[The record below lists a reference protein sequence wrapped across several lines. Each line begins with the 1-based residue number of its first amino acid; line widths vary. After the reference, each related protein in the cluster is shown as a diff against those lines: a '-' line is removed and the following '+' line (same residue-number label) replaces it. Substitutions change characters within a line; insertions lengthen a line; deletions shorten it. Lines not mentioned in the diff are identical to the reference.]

1 MPRPVKHR
9 FVEGP
14 PPSDYFKPRG
24 VPLAGLEVAVLTMD
38 EFEALRLADHEGLYQ
53 EEAAQRMGISRQT
66 FGKIVESGRKKIA
79 GALVNS
85 RAIRIEG
92 GVYRTPR
99 RGFLSCP
106 ECGYR
111 WPAGVPAGA
120 PANCPSCGT
129 AVPPPVPETPP
140 SGRSGSFRGRGR
152 GRGRRGADLA

>member
-1 MPRPVKHR
+1 MPRPMKRR

-24 VPLAGLEVAVLTMD
+24 VPLAELEVAVLTVD

-53 EEAAQRMGISRQT
+53 EDAARRMGVSRQT
-66 FGKIVESGRKKIA
+66 FGKIVEAGRRKIA
-79 GALVNS
+79 GALVKS

-99 RGFLSCP
+99 RGSLSCP

-111 WPAGVPAGA
+111 WTAGA
-120 PANCPSCGT
+120 GGNCPNCGT
-129 AVPPPVPETPP
+129 AIPSPQPGPPPA
-140 SGRSGSFRGRGR
+140 GRSGGFRGRGR
-152 GRGRRGADLA
+152 GRGRRGADSA